1 MLSTQTAQLKAD
13 SKVKDKKLDLLGQAV
28 LAADI
33 KLKATQDTL
42 KDTQAELHKLK
53 EELNSQ
59 PGDGVQF
66 NVGKIDTCLFSGDD
80 FVENSPSPAK
90 KKASPAKKTD
100 NVEEQEEED
109 EDEEEQDQ
117 EQEPEETE
125 APTAVDVDLSSFF
138 RPDSLAPTAVVYGA
152 QHPPR
157 TATPKQQQRGLG
169 EVGSSVKRK
178 ALRLLNNRK

>member
-1 MLSTQTAQLKAD
+1 MVQLKVD
-13 SKVKDKKLDLLGQAV
+13 SKVKDKKLKLLGQAV